1 LIPPAQPEQQMAEH
15 TDVAVIGA
23 GPAGLAVGA
32 CLRRAGL
39 DFIILER
46 NRQVASSWRRHYQ
59 RLHLHTIKQLSALP
73 YLPFPASYPRYVPR
87 HLMIEYLDSYAAR
100 FDLKPRFGEA
110 AGSVRR
116 HGNEWHVEST
126 SSSISAPHVVI
137 ASGFNA
143 EPVTP
148 SVPGMETFK
157 GKVMHSAD
165 YADARPFAGQSV
177 LVVGMGNTGAEIA
190 LDLAEAGARPSIS
203 LRDGVHIVPRDL
215 FGIPIQI
222 VAMLTTSV
230 LPAKTID
237 ALFPLILDLAL
248 GDLSTHGL
256 RRPQQGILQQVAD
269 SARIPVLDVGTVGKI
284 CEGAIKV
291 VPGLSE
297 VTADGAVF
305 AGGGS
310 GTFDAI
316 IFATGYRPGYRSF
329 LDTDAIEIPG
339 NALPDRANPDATIH
353 FLGFRN
359 PVTGLL
365 RAISRDAVAIADS
378 IVRERR
384 RTAAR

>member
-1 LIPPAQPEQQMAEH
+1 MAEH

-100 FDLKPRFGEA
+100 FDLKPRFGET

-126 SSSISAPHVVI
+126 SSSINSPHVVI

-256 RRPQQGILQQVAD
+256 RRPQWEPRPPR
-269 SARIPVLDVGTVGKI
+269 SA
-284 CEGAIKV
+284 
-291 VPGLSE
+291 S
-297 VTADGAVF
+297 
-305 AGGGS
+305 
-310 GTFDAI
+310 DAANRTTRPTSTPASRRPRS
-316 IFATGYRPGYRSF
+316 ATTTRS
-329 LDTDAIEIPG
+329 AH
-339 NALPDRANPDATIH
+339 RA
-353 FLGFRN
+353 R
-359 PVTGLL
+359 
-365 RAISRDAVAIADS
+365 SM
-378 IVRERR
+378 
-384 RTAAR
+384 